1 VVRYDCSSDV
11 GIKSIVRENTD
22 PFYCYGNPDD
32 TISSDYANS
41 SEAKEPFGAGAE
53 QFVFKGW
60 NGTDTLAE
68 RSAPLTYERLAKP
81 VRRFPSPAF
90 SVVLPNSDEAKARR
104 LIAMLIRDKYVDL
117 HTKAV
122 FVDINVF
129 NVRFCTRLLS
139 LV

>member
-1 VVRYDCSSDV
+1 MVRYDCSSDV
-11 GIKSIVRENTD
+11 GIQSIVREDND
-22 PFYCYGNPDD
+22 RFYCYGNPAD
-32 TISSDYANS
+32 TSSEYANS

-68 RSAPLTYERLAKP
+68 RSAPLTYERLDKP
-81 VRRFPSPAF
+81 LRTFPSPAF
-90 SVVLPNSDEAKARR
+90 SVVLPNSDEAEARR

-129 NVRFCTRLLS
+129 NVSAYRRWLL